1 MRLVSRIPASKG
13 KVESVTLR
21 LIYDGDD
28 TSPAIDV
35 TDLQLQPGDPSGVV
49 PHPLDVKIKTGG
61 RQYRNGVLPRSDD
74 SVLVLANNDSAAPT
88 TVTVRPSAVGDVRVG
103 SYRFGRINKTATV
116 DGGSHT
122 ATHGYGL
129 PPMLTERSDG
139 HVPVQT
145 EVPVHLTIEWRDRA

>member
-13 KVESVTLR
+13 RVAAITLR
-21 LIYDGDD
+21 LIYDGDEN
-28 TSPAIDV
+28 SPGIDV

-49 PHPLDVKIKTGG
+49 PHPLDVKIRTGG

-74 SVLVLANNDSAAPT
+74 TVLVLANNDSAAPT
-88 TVTVRPSAVGDVRVG
+88 TVTVRPSAVGAVRVG
-103 SYRFGRINKTATV
+103 SYRFGTINKTATV
-116 DGGSHT
+116 DGGSNT

-139 HVPVQT
+139 HVPVDT
-145 EVPVHLTIEWRDRA
+145 EVPVHLTIEWRERA